1 MPGDAPSHESGH
13 IARPQNSSDL
23 RAREAYITGKPPRIE
38 PLKPGEY
45 GKEASEM
52 LAALR
57 KAISSTQSDEVPEFI
72 ATMLRHSALFRRQ
85 VDLSLQLYA
94 GALPARESELA
105 VLRTA
110 WLCGAPYMWG
120 QHVATAKRVAGLTSQ
135 DIERVTLGYSAPGW
149 DEHESAILRAAEE
162 LHVDAMITDETWG
175 VLARK
180 LNDTQ
185 LIELPIL
192 IGHYRGVAY
201 VQNSLRV
208 RLMSDNPGLSAR

>member
-1 MPGDAPSHESGH
+1 MPGDTPGRESGH
-13 IARPQNSSDL
+13 AASSAPSSEL
-23 RAREAYITGKPPRIE
+23 RAREACITGKPPRIE

-57 KAISSTQSDEVPEFI
+57 KAISSPRADEVPEFI

-94 GALPARESELA
+94 GALPARDSELA

-135 DIERVTLGYSAPGW
+135 DIERVTLGSAAAGW
-149 DEHESAILRAAEE
+149 DEHDSAILRAAEE
-162 LHVDAMITDETWG
+162 LHGDAMITDETWG
-175 VLARK
+175 VLVRK
-180 LNDTQ
+180 LNEAQ
-185 LIELPIL
+185 LIELPVL
-192 IGHYRGVAY
+192 IGHYRGVAC

-208 RLMSDNPGLSAR
+208 RLMADNPGLSAR